1 MNKGKSIKII
11 ASVLIIVLIIGA
23 VIFAISNKTENKEDE
38 KASTTSST
46 NELNPDYHEPGPLK
60 EYKDSIRD
68 KDIKVG
74 TPGDV
79 NACFS
84 YNKNEKSITIDA
96 RNRFLPE
103 FACHSDGLL
112 EYSSDGRDCGLA
124 WDDGDELLTPQEIRE
139 IKSAYL
145 KNGVT
150 MIYSDPF
157 EYFEGLEE
165 ITLPKS
171 LKRILRNTFSASK
184 GLKTVYFEGT
194 QKEWESIKIDDG
206 NDYLNNAKIVFNVD
220 VEKTASPEQ
229 KDEATSV
236 KEITDNATATL
247 DYYTG
252 VVTINGT
259 GSIGMNQ
266 ETGFNVAKNIDDLFV
281 DDWESIALL
290 PQYVDEIVVEEGITE
305 LGAGIFSTTSAKAIT
320 LPKSLT
326 AINEGAFSQISNKI
340 TIKYNGSKEDF
351 DKINISSENNDA
363 LNDAKMVYLLD

>member
-11 ASVLIIVLIIGA
+11 ASVLIIILIIGA

-46 NELNPDYHEPGPLK
+46 NEMNPDYRQPSPLK
-60 EYKDSIRD
+60 EYKDSIRG
-68 KDIKVG
+68 KDNKVG
-74 TPGDV
+74 IPGDV

-103 FACHSDGLL
+103 FACSLEWISENSTDGQ
-112 EYSSDGRDCGLA
+112 GCGLTL
-124 WDDGDELLTPQEIRE
+124 DDGDEQLTPSEIKG

-157 EYFEGLEE
+157 KYFEGLEE

-194 QKEWESIKIDDG
+194 EKEWESIKIDDG
-206 NDYLNNAKIVFNVD
+206 NDYLINAKIIFNVE
-220 VEKTASPEQ
+220 VEETASPISED
-229 KDEATSV
+229 KSTTV

-252 VVTINGT
+252 VVTINGNGAIAMDQT
-259 GSIGMNQ
+259 
-266 ETGFNVAKNIDDLFV
+266 TGFNFAKSVDDLFV
-281 DDWESIALL
+281 DDWESVGLV
-290 PQYVDEIVVEEGITE
+290 PQYVDEIVVNEGITE
-305 LGAGIFSTTSAKAIT
+305 LGTGIFSNTSAKTVI
-320 LPKSLT
+320 LPKSLKS
-326 AINEGAFSQISNKI
+326 IENGAFAEIGDTI

-351 DKINISSENNDA
+351 EKIKIENDA
-363 LNDAKMVYLLD
+363 LNSSKIIYLLD